1 MEMLSST
8 ERTSLLDS
16 VFPIIINNQV
26 VNREDIEPNM
36 GLLLSFPELVEKD
49 KVNSYKINLIIKAL
63 LSNDFVINNNITNLI
78 NKLSSLGVLP
88 EDWSTVIETEIEKQD
103 PLSRLEPYTSE
114 EIQSIFND

>member
-1 MEMLSST
+1 MEMLSGKD
-8 ERTSLLDS
+8 RTNLLDS
-16 VFPIIINNQV
+16 VFPIIINDRV

-49 KVNSYKINLIIKAL
+49 KINSYKINLIIKAL
-63 LSNDFVINNNITNLI
+63 LSNDFVINNNVVNLI

-88 EDWSTVIETEIEKQD
+88 ENWGSVIVTEVEKSD
-103 PLSRLEPYTSE
+103 PLSELKPYTSE